1 MFERMSQR
9 DKRALTF
16 GIVAVAVILAYMSVG
31 PWLKDWQDIR
41 ANLEAGRKRLKV
53 IAPAADD
60 ETAKA
65 DWEKLALRVPVFEMP
80 LRETKQ
86 VPLFRDKFSDQLKRA
101 GIKVKTLQPVGGKSA
116 RPIPG
121 TQKVKLLKF
130 QCRGK
135 CSLNQVL
142 DLLAGLNSN
151 PYLVGI
157 EELNI
162 KCGQKDRRQMD
173 LVMTVSTFVK

>member
-16 GIVAVAVILAYMSVG
+16 GIIAVAVILAYMSVG
-31 PWLKDWQDIR
+31 PWFKDWQDIR
-41 ANLEAGRKRLKV
+41 ASLEDKRNQLKA
-53 IAPAADD
+53 IAPADDD

-65 DWEKLALRVPVFEMP
+65 TWEKLALRVPVFEMP
-80 LRETKQ
+80 LPESKQ
-86 VPLFRDKFSDQLKRA
+86 VPLFRDKFNEQLKKA
-101 GIKVKTLQPVGGKSA
+101 GIKIKTLQPIGGKSA
-116 RPIPG
+116 KRISG
-121 TQKVKLLKF
+121 YKLLKF

-142 DLLAGLNSN
+142 DLLAELNSN
-151 PYLVGI
+151 PYLAGI

-162 KCGQKDRRQMD
+162 KFGRKDRKQMD
-173 LVMTVSTFVK
+173 LLLTVSTFAK

>member
-16 GIVAVAVILAYMSVG
+16 GIVAVAVILSYMSAG
-31 PWLKDWQDIR
+31 PWFKDWQDIK
-41 ANLEAGRKRLKV
+41 ANLEAKRDQLKV
-53 IAPAADD
+53 IAPTDDD

-65 DWEKLALRVPVFEMP
+65 AREKLALRVPVFEMP
-80 LRETKQ
+80 LPESKQ
-86 VPLFRDKFSDQLKRA
+86 SPLFRNKFSEQLKKA

-121 TQKVKLLKF
+121 TRVKLLKF

-142 DLLAGLNSN
+142 DLLVGLNSN
-151 PYLVGI
+151 PYLAGI
-157 EELNI
+157 EELSI
-162 KCGQKDRRQMD
+162 KFGQKDRKQMD
-173 LVMTVSTFVK
+173 LVMTVSTFAK

>member
-1 MFERMSQR
+1 MFKRLSQR

-31 PWLKDWQDIR
+31 PWFKDWQDIR
-41 ANLEAGRKRLKV
+41 ADLADKRDQLKA
-53 IAPAADD
+53 IAPADDD

-65 DWEKLALRVPVFEMP
+65 AWEKLALRVPVFEMP
-80 LRETKQ
+80 LPESRQ
-86 VPLFRDKFSDQLKRA
+86 VPLFRDKFNEQLKKA
-101 GIKVKTLQPVGGKSA
+101 GIKIKTLQPVGGKSA

-121 TQKVKLLKF
+121 ARVKLLKF

-151 PYLVGI
+151 PYLAGI

-173 LVMTVSTFVK
+173 LVLTVSTFAK

>member
-1 MFERMSQR
+1 MFERLNQR

-31 PWLKDWQDIR
+31 PWFKDWQDIR
-41 ANLEAGRKRLKV
+41 ADLKAGRNQLKV

-65 DWEKLALRVPVFEMP
+65 AWEKLALRVPVFEMP
-80 LRETKQ
+80 LPETKQ
-86 VPLFRDKFSDQLKRA
+86 VPLFRDKFNEQLKRA
-101 GIKVKTLQPVGGKSA
+101 GIKIKTLQPIGGKSA
-116 RPIPG
+116 KRDSG
-121 TQKVKLLKF
+121 YKVLKF
-130 QCRGK
+130 HCRGT

-151 PYLVGI
+151 PYLAGI

-173 LVMTVSTFVK
+173 LVMTVSTFAK

>member
-1 MFERMSQR
+1 MSQR

-16 GIVAVAVILAYMSVG
+16 GIVAVAVILSCMYAE
-31 PWLKDWQDIR
+31 PWFKDWQDIR
-41 ANLEAGRKRLKV
+41 ASLADKRNQLKA
-53 IAPAADD
+53 IAPADDD

-65 DWEKLALRVPVFEMP
+65 AWEKLALRVPVFEMP
-80 LRETKQ
+80 LPESRQ
-86 VPLFRDKFSDQLKRA
+86 APLFRDKFSDQLTRA
-101 GIKVKTLQPVGGKSA
+101 GVKIKTLGPIGGKSA
-116 RPIPG
+116 KRISG
-121 TQKVKLLKF
+121 YKLLKF

-151 PYLVGI
+151 PYLAGI

-162 KCGQKDRRQMD
+162 KCGQKDRRQID
-173 LVMTVSTFVK
+173 LLLTVSTFAK

>member
-16 GIVAVAVILAYMSVG
+16 GVVAVAVILAYMSVG
-31 PWLKDWQDIR
+31 PWFKDWQGIR
-41 ANLEAGRKRLKV
+41 ADLKARRDQLEV
-53 IAPAADD
+53 IAPADDD

-65 DWEKLALRVPVFEMP
+65 AWEKLALRVPVFEMP
-80 LRETKQ
+80 LPESKQ
-86 VPLFRDKFSDQLKRA
+86 VPRFRDKFNEQLKKA
-101 GIKVKTLQPVGGKSA
+101 GIKVKTLQPIGGKSA
-116 RPIPG
+116 KRISG
-121 TQKVKLLKF
+121 YKLLKF

-142 DLLAGLNSN
+142 DLLAELNSN
-151 PYLVGI
+151 PYLAGI

-162 KCGQKDRRQMD
+162 KFGQKDRKQMD
-173 LVMTVSTFVK
+173 LLLTVSTFAK

>member
-1 MFERMSQR
+1 MFERLNQR

-16 GIVAVAVILAYMSVG
+16 GAVSVAVILAYMSVG
-31 PWLKDWQDIR
+31 PWFKDWQDIKASLR
-41 ANLEAGRKRLKV
+41 AKRDQLKV
-53 IAPAADD
+53 IAPADDD

-65 DWEKLALRVPVFEMP
+65 TWEKLALRVPVFEMP
-80 LRETKQ
+80 LREKEQ
-86 VPLFRDKFSDQLKRA
+86 VPLFRDKFNDQLKKA
-101 GIKVKTLQPVGGKSA
+101 GIKIKTLQPIGGKGA

-121 TQKVKLLKF
+121 TMVKLLKF

-151 PYLVGI
+151 PYLAGI
-157 EELNI
+157 EDLSI
-162 KCGQKDRRQMD
+162 KFGQKDRRQMD
-173 LVMTVSTFVK
+173 MVMTVSTFAK